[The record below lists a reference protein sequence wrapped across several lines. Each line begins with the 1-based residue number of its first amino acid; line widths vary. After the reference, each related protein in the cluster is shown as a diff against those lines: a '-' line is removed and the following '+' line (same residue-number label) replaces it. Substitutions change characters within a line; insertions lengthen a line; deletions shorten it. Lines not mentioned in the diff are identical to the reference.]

1 MNDRRR
7 AALYAILRPGSGA
20 AKNEIRMARELLGVD
35 ASFVPP
41 APDTSTGSGRWS
53 TADQRTR
60 DEAREAA
67 DLADAYERVRA
78 AWRAKQP
85 HPTDEAFDARRR
97 AQRAT
102 AKSKGAQRGDQAKR
116 KTCGGCGGT
125 GRRNYYEPRAGA
137 PGGRVLTGQACRR
150 CDGSGYARRAA

>member
-41 APDTSTGSGRWS
+41 APDTSTGSGRWTS
-53 TADQRTR
+53 ADARTR
-60 DEAREAA
+60 QEAREAA
-67 DLADAYERVRA
+67 DLADAFERVRA

-85 HPTDEAFDARRR
+85 HPTSEAFDQRRR
-97 AQRAT
+97 DQRAR
-102 AKSKGAQRGDQAKR
+102 AKTKGTQRGDQAKR
-116 KTCGGCGGT
+116 KTCHGCGGT
-125 GRRNYYEPRAGA
+125 GHRRRMAD
-137 PGGRVLTGQACRR
+137 PGVRVFGPFVHVACPA
-150 CDGSGYARRAA
+150 CGGSGYARRAA